1 MYRLLINTSVK
12 EVSVKTPYD
21 GTVEYVNVQEGET
34 VPSGRLLFRIHTVQD
49 STLIMGAPA
58 AGVVKQVNVTVGS
71 TVTKGMTLAVIENTN
86 IANDWREADI
96 GKDTIA
102 LTYAVNNIAE
112 LKSRQANR
120 SNSVKLPRTHSNDLI
135 FGVPSEPSSLTQ
147 NPYRYMDCRLFDDGV
162 ELFGMGAKIK
172 LTETNSKEHVVCLY
186 GSIFDLFKEMQN
198 TSLRDLGDVLGGAT
212 WNRTI
217 ILSHMSN
224 SYRYYIEYPLMEWY
238 IEDNPAIFQEG
249 DNWIVKLQRLFPAV
263 SFRELLTRVAQR
275 FGYTL
280 ELPQRILNDDRYR
293 NAYIPFSRMEI
304 SDEAAQAA
312 KAGKA
317 WGAQQDIQGN
327 NYDLDYYNF
336 TNRSG
341 NCTLSNNNRRVVF
354 TATAKG
360 RYIFRVNI
368 NVTYNNHMDVWIDSS
383 YQRQLIASQNETG
396 TFEFFYEK
404 DLDTGGVFELF
415 VATMGLRVRL
425 TAEMECVGAVLD
437 GSSAF
442 PQTLDIAS
450 NMPDIK
456 CDELFSML
464 ARLWCLIP
472 EVDEKNKILR
482 FWGFDKLY
490 ENKKAGL
497 EAGVAAGTIKDWSD
511 KLDNREHKTQFRWN
525 TYAQKNVIQYK
536 EESAVGKDAGDLK
549 ITSKGAFYIDDGT
562 LDREKTL
569 FEIPAAAT
577 QETSFN
583 ETPMAIIDAGDG
595 RPDVS
600 LRLLFLNRTAGKQWT
615 FRAPDGIES
624 TLSTVWAATFM
635 PVGMEVFISEYDTVA
650 GGLLSRCRLMVE
662 KLYLTPLDLKD
673 FDHSIPVYLNKY
685 GCCFYVNK
693 INNYVPGKLTEVE
706 LVPLK
711 YLDSW

>member
-1 MYRLLINTSVK
+1 MYRLLINTSIK

-34 VPSGRLLFRIHTVQD
+34 VPAGRLLFRIHTVQG

-58 AGVVKQVNVTVGS
+58 AGVVRQVNVAVGS
-71 TVTKGMTLAVIENTN
+71 TVTKNMTLAVIENTN

-96 GKDTIA
+96 GRDTIA

-120 SNSVKLPRTHSNDLI
+120 SNSVKLPRTHGNDLI
-135 FGVPSEPSSLTQ
+135 FGVPSEPSSLTKS
-147 NPYRYMDCRLFDDGV
+147 PYRYMDCRLFDDGV
-162 ELFGMGAKIK
+162 ELFGKGAKIK
-172 LTETNSKEHVVCLY
+172 LTETNHKEHVVCLY

-198 TSLRDLGDVLGGAT
+198 TSLRDLDLYIFN
-212 WNRTI
+212 WNFNNI
-217 ILSHMSN
+217 ISSN
-224 SYRYYIEYPLMEWY
+224 QSEAINNIVFPLMEWY

-249 DNWIVKLQRLFPAV
+249 DKWIVRAQRIFPAI
-263 SFRELLTRVAQR
+263 SFRDTLRGVVQR

-280 ELPQRILNDDRYR
+280 ELPQRIVNDPRYR
-293 NAYIPFSRMEI
+293 NAVIPFSRMES
-304 SDEAAQAA
+304 SDASEQKA

-317 WGAQQDIQGN
+317 WGAQQDIQGSGSN
-327 NYDLDYYNF
+327 LVFYNF
-336 TNRSG
+336 TNISG

-354 TATAKG
+354 TAIAKG
-360 RYIFRVNI
+360 RYVFRVNI
-368 NVTYNNHMDVWIDSS
+368 NVTYNNHTVVYIYNS
-383 YQRQLIASQNETG
+383 YQTGEILQNETG

-404 DLDTGGVFELF
+404 DLDTGDVFQLE
-415 VATMGLRVRL
+415 VGTIGTRVRL
-425 TAEMECVGAVLD
+425 TAEMECAGAILD
-437 GSSAF
+437 GSAPFGS
-442 PQTLDIAS
+442 QMNTGT

-472 EVDEKNKILR
+472 EVDEKNKVLK
-482 FWGFDKLY
+482 FWGFDRLY

-549 ITSKGAFYIDDGT
+549 ITSKGTFLIDDGT
-562 LDREKTL
+562 LDKEKTL

-595 RPDVS
+595 RPDVN
-600 LRLLFLNRTAGKQWT
+600 LRLLFLDRTTGRQWT
-615 FRAPDGIES
+615 FRAPDGIEG
-624 TLSTVWAATFM
+624 TLSTVWTAVFM

-650 GGLLSRCRLMVE
+650 GGLLDRCRLMVE

-673 FDHSIPVYLNKY
+673 FNHSIPVYLNKY

-706 LVPLK
+706 LVPLR
-711 YLDSW
+711 YLDRW